1 MLFYF
6 TEISKYLIIAVMAL
20 YVLECLIYEIIGEN
34 YSKANGISIRQRIY
48 LVLIQAMSY
57 GTLCLKMGKFDYL
70 FLLLFSQVILFAVL
84 VLSGFLYPRVDKVLL
99 NNMALLISIGFIII
113 SRLSFDRALKQFFIV
128 AISLTVGL
136 FIPGILDKIKDLQNY
151 GLIYAALGIIPLS
164 IVLLLGAATNGSKL
178 SYSIAGITIQ
188 PSELVKIIFIFSIAA
203 LISKARSFID
213 IVIATIVAAGHVLIL
228 VMSKDLG
235 SALIFFVAYLFM
247 LFIGTRNYLFF
258 ILGIASGCGA
268 AIVAYKLFTHVQV
281 RVQAFINPFSV
292 IEKEGYQISQSLFAI
307 SCGSFFGMGLSKGIP
322 SDIPYVESDFIFSA
336 VSEEM
341 GAIFAIMLLVVS
353 LSTFIIML
361 RTSMICGKKFNRLL
375 AVGFGVLYIFQVFL
389 TVGGGIKFIP
399 LTGVTLPFVS
409 YGGSSI
415 LSSVILIYVV
425 EWVIITYRNEEYEE
439 LLRRKELK
447 RNRRIERE
455 YHRDLNDDR
464 YTEDID

>member
-6 TEISKYLIIAVMAL
+6 TEISKYLIMAVMAL

-34 YSKANGISIRQRIY
+34 YSKATGICVRQRIY
-48 LVLIQAMSY
+48 LFLIQAMSY

-84 VLSGFLYPRVDKVLL
+84 ILSAFLYPRIDKILL
-99 NNMALLISIGFIII
+99 NNMALMISIGFIII
-113 SRLSFDRALKQFFIV
+113 SRLSFNRALKQFFIV
-128 AISLTVGL
+128 AISLTIGL
-136 FIPGILDKIKDLQNY
+136 FLPMILDKIKGLANY
-151 GLIYAALGIIPLS
+151 GYIYAALGILPLS
-164 IVLLLGAATNGSKL
+164 VVLLLGAATNGSKL

-188 PSELVKIIFIFSIAA
+188 PSELVKIIFIFSVAA
-203 LISKARSFID
+203 LIANAKSFMD

-235 SALIFFVAYLFM
+235 SGLIYFVAYLFM

-258 ILGIASGCGA
+258 GLGIASGTA
-268 AIVAYKLFTHVQV
+268 AAFVAYKLFSHVKV
-281 RVQAFINPFSV
+281 RVQAFIDPFSV

-336 VSEEM
+336 ISEEM
-341 GAIFAIMLLVVS
+341 GAVFAILLLLVC
-353 LSTFIIML
+353 LSTFVIML
-361 RTSMICGKKFNRLL
+361 RTSMVCGKKFNRLL
-375 AVGFGVLYIFQVFL
+375 SVGFGVLYIFQVFL

-439 LLRRKELK
+439 LLRRKEVQKK
-447 RNRRIERE
+447 RRRERE
-455 YHRDLNDDR
+455 YLRER
-464 YTEDID
+464 YTEDDEYYE